1 MSLLTGD
8 GLETEGTEVSEM
20 DSEPSLLI
28 LQWELKDKQDT
39 TEPVVLRGRKA
50 GGWAFSQEK
59 CSWTEKHR
67 GHDD

>member
-1 MSLLTGD
+1 
-8 GLETEGTEVSEM
+8 M